1 VAALSAVTTHSV
13 PAATDPAPTLGE
25 RIAATDAWLKN
36 TPDTHYFI
44 QFLSADASDFSDVRL
59 LVDELSARL
68 DPRQLR
74 VYRSRLSGRERLGVI
89 YGDYTSRS
97 EAEAE
102 LAGLSTVTPAGTPY
116 VRAVGKLK

>member
-1 VAALSAVTTHSV
+1 VTTHSV
-13 PAATDPAPTLGE
+13 PAATDLAPTLGE
-25 RIAATDAWLKN
+25 RIAATDAWLKD

-44 QFLSADASDFSDVRL
+44 QFLNADASDFSDVRF
-59 LVDELSARL
+59 LVDELGTRL
-68 DPRQLR
+68 DPQQLR

-89 YGDYTSRS
+89 YGDYASRG

-102 LAGLSTVTPAGTPY
+102 LAGLSKVTPAGTPY

>member
-1 VAALSAVTTHSV
+1 M
-13 PAATDPAPTLGE
+13 LGE
-25 RIAATDAWLKN
+25 RIAATGEWIKS

-44 QFLSADASDFSDVRL
+44 QFLSTDANNLSDVQL
-59 LVDELSARL
+59 LVDELSVRL

-89 YGDYTSRS
+89 YGDYASRG
-97 EAEAE
+97 EAEAA
-102 LAGLSTVTPAGTPY
+102 LAGLSSVTPAGAPY